1 MEAQPGKVDVIEY
14 GDTSENGEFWF
25 DYMADTGDGW
35 NSTFRMAYLLARPQL
50 VIQSH
55 KLRRGSF
62 LILGGDEVYPCASR
76 QLYRERLVNPFW
88 HACPRSLPPD
98 PRDDQAHLYAIPGN
112 HDWYDGLVSFMRQ
125 FLQGRNIGI
134 WRTRQSRSYFA
145 LKLPHNWWIWGLD
158 TQLESDINWPQVQFF
173 IKAADRMGNQGNNLI
188 VCTAEPY
195 WIYANLYEEKESKRQ
210 LYNNLLFLMS
220 EEVLGPKKVNLYLS
234 LAGDLH
240 HYRRH
245 VDVCDQNRH
254 RIVSGG
260 GGAFL
265 HPTHDCGLVER
276 LRVREIARPGQ
287 EKPNSG
293 GSEAVT
299 GRKEASDTTGINVC
313 GRTVPDK
320 SGDHDL
326 CPPTPK
332 APQDPQDPPGQSFEH
347 VYRLAAQFPDEKT
360 SRRLA
365 FRNLLFFWNNPWFGV
380 VPAAVYIV
388 IGACM
393 LDRYGYR
400 LVFSPSLGA
409 LSVIFLAHLIVYGY
423 LCDDRKGKWFRAF
436 WGGLLHGGV
445 QFTVGCLAVGVCYTA
460 AQGYDWVTMWVIL
473 AVGIPFSGYLLGS
486 TLLGVYLLIS
496 LNCWQVNQNEAFS
509 ALRIKDYKNFLRFC
523 IKDDGSLEIFPVGV
537 RRLGE
542 EPILI
547 EGPIRVQPS
556 KIVEKN
562 STEPNSS
569 LSGVDHDV

>member
-1 MEAQPGKVDVIEY
+1 MGIRATAGSGMKTMNSNDDREWVRRCQEVLNSGVKQHPMVGWYDLGRLFRTAINIVISSVLGTRSDVRWMEAQPGKVDVIEY

-158 TQLESDINWPQVQFF
+158 TQLESDIDWPQVQFF

-254 RIVSGG
+254 RM
-260 GGAFL
+260 
-265 HPTHDCGLVER
+265 CLVEGER
-276 LRVREIARPGQ
+276 
-287 EKPNSG
+287 
-293 GSEAVT
+293 
-299 GRKEASDTTGINVC
+299 
-313 GRTVPDK
+313 
-320 SGDHDL
+320 
-326 CPPTPK
+326 
-332 APQDPQDPPGQSFEH
+332 
-347 VYRLAAQFPDEKT
+347 
-360 SRRLA
+360 
-365 FRNLLFFWNNPWFGV
+365 FFTLHT
-380 VPAAVYIV
+380 IV
-388 IGACM
+388 A
-393 LDRYGYR
+393 
-400 LVFSPSLGA
+400 
-409 LSVIFLAHLIVYGY
+409 
-423 LCDDRKGKWFRAF
+423 WRAI
-436 WGGLLHGGV
+436 
-445 QFTVGCLAVGVCYTA
+445 T
-460 AQGYDWVTMWVIL
+460 
-473 AVGIPFSGYLLGS
+473 
-486 TLLGVYLLIS
+486 
-496 LNCWQVNQNEAFS
+496 
-509 ALRIKDYKNFLRFC
+509 
-523 IKDDGSLEIFPVGV
+523 
-537 RRLGE
+537 
-542 EPILI
+542 
-547 EGPIRVQPS
+547 
-556 KIVEKN
+556 
-562 STEPNSS
+562 
-569 LSGVDHDV
+569 